1 MIKDYNTQ
9 MLSAERRGVQQGIQ
23 EIIMHM
29 YHLQKTPE
37 EIALLTGCSKGIVT
51 EILGKDKENT

>member
-1 MIKDYNTQ
+1 
-9 MLSAERRGVQQGIQ
+9 
-23 EIIMHM
+23 MHM

-51 EILGKDKENT
+51 EILVKDKENT